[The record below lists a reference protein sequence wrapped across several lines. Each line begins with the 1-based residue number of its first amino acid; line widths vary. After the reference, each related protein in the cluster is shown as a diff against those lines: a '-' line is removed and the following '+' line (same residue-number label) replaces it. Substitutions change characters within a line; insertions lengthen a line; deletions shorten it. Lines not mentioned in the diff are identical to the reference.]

1 MVFWTKGKYVLLMI
15 GAMMPRID
23 KSWNV
28 TSARILIDEDLDV
41 DKLGWK
47 GGDYFKLININGQA
61 MLVKADALQRFIES
75 QGTSTLG

>member
-1 MVFWTKGKYVLLMI
+1 
-15 GAMMPRID
+15 MPRID

-47 GGDYFKLININGQA
+47 GGDYFKLVNVNGQA
-61 MLVKADALQRFIES
+61 MLVKVDALLKFIES
-75 QGTSTLG
+75 RGTNTLG